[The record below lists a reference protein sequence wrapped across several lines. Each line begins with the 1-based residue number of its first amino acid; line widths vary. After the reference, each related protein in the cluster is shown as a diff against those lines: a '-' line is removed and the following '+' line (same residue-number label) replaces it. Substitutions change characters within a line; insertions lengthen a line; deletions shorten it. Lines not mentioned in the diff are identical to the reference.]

1 MATKDGNQLI
11 YEKESYLIRGACFD
25 LYKKF
30 GGAFKESII
39 NKALVSE
46 LKFKGLNIENQKRI
60 DIIHRA
66 EKIGTYIPDI
76 IINENILIELKV
88 KTFLTKDDDR
98 QFWYY
103 LRGSKYKLGFLI
115 NFGFQKLEIKRRIY
129 DKAREKI
136 QRKSACISAFTCGEC
151 S

>member
-1 MATKDGNQLI
+1 MATKSGESIL

-30 GGAFKESII
+30 GGAFKESVI
-39 NKALVSE
+39 NKALVAE

-60 DIIHRA
+60 DIMHRA

-88 KTFLTKDDDR
+88 KSFLTKEDDR
-98 QFWYY
+98 
-103 LRGSKYKLGFLI
+103 
-115 NFGFQKLEIKRRIY
+115 
-129 DKAREKI
+129 
-136 QRKSACISAFTCGEC
+136 
-151 S
+151 